1 MSEIIKISF
10 ETEYFDPLSTL
21 DCGQIFRFSKYDNG
35 FKVFSMD
42 KCAIIYLENGK
53 TIIECNI
60 EDKDYFYNFFDLARD
75 YKSICD
81 SAKKENIS
89 ILSSA
94 IDSGKGIRILNQDKI
109 EMLFSFIVSQN
120 NNIPRIK
127 GIIEKLCSNLG
138 EKKTFKDIEYYAF
151 PSIEKMASKDEQFY
165 ASIGLGYRAKY
176 IKNLAEEIKNGLDV
190 YAIDKLDTVSLKKKL
205 LTILGVGPKV
215 ADCVSLFGFH
225 RSDSFPVDTWIE
237 KVYKD
242 DFKGTIKDREK
253 IARYFVERFKENSGY
268 YQQYLFYYKRLIEKK
283 S

>member
-1 MSEIIKISF
+1 MIKLTFF
-10 ETEYFDPLSTL
+10 EEYFNIKDTL
-21 DCGQIFRFSKYDNG
+21 ECGQIFRFSAYNNG
-35 FKVFSMD
+35 YKVFSMD

-127 GIIEKLCSNLG
+127 GIIERLCSNLG

-190 YAIDKLDTVSLKKKL
+190 YAFDKLDTVSLKKKL

-215 ADCVSLFGFH
+215 ADCVSLFWF
-225 RSDSFPVDTWIE
+225 S
-237 KVYKD
+237 
-242 DFKGTIKDREK
+242 
-253 IARYFVERFKENSGY
+253 
-268 YQQYLFYYKRLIEKK
+268 
-283 S
+283 